1 MRDPADFGRGD
12 QTEPVCGYPPEN
24 PLGPQP
30 EIKLDPTWLVVEVE
44 VCSRDVGPQV
54 ETPYRRQGE
63 GYGDPLDLHLTR
75 GSGNRH
81 QLSSGVRGR
90 APAEKMVHFIILS

>member
-44 VCSRDVGPQV
+44 VCSRDGA
-54 ETPYRRQGE
+54 
-63 GYGDPLDLHLTR
+63 
-75 GSGNRH
+75 SGRDAV
-81 QLSSGVRGR
+81 QASRGR
-90 APAEKMVHFIILS
+90 VWGPPRSPSN